1 MAVNFDAILK
11 IGAEVAGMGSVTK
24 LSDTLINVS
33 KSARLAAQENA
44 RVFSTDG
51 IERQMAAATAASIQ
65 ILDADK
71 QVLASRMKLLDNDRD
86 RAAAQNQMAA
96 LEVKGA
102 ELRRKQTEEQLAGEL
117 KTAQAKKT
125 ATQLELQRAQSVV
138 SSAGAY
144 GKITPEMLK
153 QVEAARTADRIA
165 KEELTVTTSIVA
177 EKRKVADAQVRV
189 VQAQVEAARGLREQA
204 EAAKVLK
211 AQETE
216 ALRISELRAKAM
228 REIASQG
235 TRLQSVLSGLNSID
249 ASFSRGFDA
258 VLNSRSWQAAA
269 AAAAGFGVAL
279 VTSTKA
285 AIDFEASVSQVRKVM
300 DGLETPAAIK
310 EISTEI
316 IGLSKQLPV
325 SAKGFAE
332 IYAAAGASGIARS
345 EVKAFAQDVAGLSVA
360 FEMTADQAGTS
371 IAKLRNSLGM
381 TQPEVMKLADAM
393 NYLDQQTAARASQ
406 LVEFALRSGA
416 VGQQAGL
423 AAEKTVAFGA
433 AMISAGA
440 DTEVAAT
447 SFNNMVKALTRGN
460 SMTERQV
467 AALQTLGFV
476 GKDAGLN
483 LARAMQESAEP
494 TIRDFIDRIK
504 AMPKEMQASIIS
516 DFFGDE
522 TRALPALIQNVDN
535 LAKSL
540 DAVGGPGNYAGSM
553 AKELGVQMGTTAA
566 QMQLAK
572 NNVEALQIEIGN
584 LIVPIINQLVPGII
598 AVVQALSG
606 LAQANPLLTQIAIG
620 IGAIGAAAV
629 IALPVVAGLGM
640 AIKTIAGFGLG
651 ATLAGW
657 AGAFPAVI
665 AGLAGIASTIASVAT
680 GLAALVAGFVT
691 APILIGAAA
700 VATAVVIFSFRDQIA
715 DAFRGLWDLIANPTT
730 GFVAMIGGGWN
741 LMMDGLASYV
751 GNILPNISGNFA
763 AFFDTIIGPENGLIA
778 RLGQTWNAGMDGI
791 RDYALGLVEPITA
804 AWDGIVNSLR
814 GSLNG
819 LLSWGANG
827 VNRFID
833 IVNSA
838 IARINSVS
846 SRVGI
851 TAQPIQYV
859 EVPSFAGGGYTGNGP
874 RSGGLDG
881 QGGFMAM
888 VHPQEQVIDL
898 QRSPSRTSA
907 GGTTGG
913 ISRGGGTFAP
923 TIQVQT
929 GPVQQQP
936 DGSQWIRREDAE
948 AMVSDGIGQLWDH
961 IQTYD
966 GRQALGM
973 A

>member
-1 MAVNFDAILK
+1 VAVNFDAVLK

-24 LSDTLINVS
+24 LSTTLIDVS
-33 KSARLAAQENA
+33 KSAKLAAQENA
-44 RVFSTDG
+44 RIFNTDAL
-51 IERQMAAATAASIQ
+51 ERQTAAATTAAMQ

-71 QVLASRMKLLDNDRD
+71 QVLASRMKLLQNDKD
-86 RAAAQNQMAA
+86 RGAAQNQMAA
-96 LEVKGA
+96 LELRGA
-102 ELRRKQTEEQLAGEL
+102 ELQRKATEEQLAGEL
-117 KTAQAKKT
+117 RTAEAKRN
-125 ATQLELQRAQSVV
+125 ATRLELQRAQSVI
-138 SSAGAY
+138 STAGAY

-153 QVEAARTADRIA
+153 ASEAARTANRIA
-165 KEELTVTTSIVA
+165 EEELAITQKIVA
-177 EKRKVADAQVRV
+177 GKRQVADAQLRAGQAQAESLRV
-189 VQAQVEAARGLREQA
+189 VQIEA
-204 EAAKVLK
+204 
-211 AQETE
+211 
-216 ALRISELRAKAM
+216 
-228 REIASQG
+228 
-235 TRLQSVLSGLNSID
+235 TRLQSVLSGLNRID

-279 VTSTKA
+279 ATSTKA
-285 AIDFEASVSQVRKVM
+285 AIDFETSISRVRKVM
-300 DGLETPAAIK
+300 DGLETPKAIK

-332 IYAAAGASGIARS
+332 IYAAAGASGIARN
-345 EVKAFAQDVAGLSVA
+345 EVKAFAKDVAGLSVA

-381 TQPEVMKLADAM
+381 AQPEVMKLADAM

-447 SFNNMVKALTRGN
+447 SFNNMIKALTRGN
-460 SMTERQV
+460 SMTDRQV

-494 TIRDFIDRIK
+494 TIRDFISRIK

-535 LAKSL
+535 LSKSL
-540 DAVGGPGNYAGSM
+540 EAVGDPGNYAGSM

-620 IGAIGAAAV
+620 VGAIGAAAIV
-629 IALPVVAGLGM
+629 ALPAVAGLVM
-640 AIKTIAGFGLG
+640 SIQTIAGLGLG

-657 AGAFPAVI
+657 AGAIVP
-665 AGLAGIASTIASVAT
+665 VAT

-691 APILIGAAA
+691 APILIGAALVAAGIA
-700 VATAVVIFSFRDQIA
+700 VFTFRDQIGA
-715 DAFRGLWDLIANPTT
+715 AFTGLWDTIANPTT
-730 GFVAMIGGGWN
+730 GFIALIGLSWN
-741 LMMDGLASYV
+741 SAMDG
-751 GNILPNISGNFA
+751 
-763 AFFDTIIGPENGLIA
+763 
-778 RLGQTWNAGMDGI
+778 M
-791 RDYALGLVEPITA
+791 RDYAVGLVRPVTDAWESIVGTVRGVINGALSLAGQAVNAFIGQINQLIA
-804 AWDGIVNSLR
+804 A
-814 GSLNG
+814 
-819 LLSWGANG
+819 A
-827 VNRFID
+827 
-833 IVNSA
+833 
-838 IARINSVS
+838 NSVS
-846 SRVGI
+846 AAVRGPQLGMI
-851 TAQPIQYV
+851 QPV
-859 EVPSFAGGGYTGNGP
+859 EVPQFAVGGRVDRPTLIMAGEAGP
-874 RSGGLDG
+874 EYIVPQKKVPQFLQAQMGDQGLG
-881 QGGFMAM
+881 IRQGGTGA
-888 VHPQEQVIDL
+888 
-898 QRSPSRTSA
+898 RGSTS
-907 GGTTGG
+907 
-913 ISRGGGTFAP
+913 GGTFAP
-923 TIQVQT
+923 VIKLQT

-936 DGSQWIRREDAE
+936 DGSQWIRLEDAQAAASE
-948 AMVSDGIGQLWDH
+948 AVGQLWNH
-961 IQTYD
+961 LQSFD
-966 GRQALGM
+966 GRQALGIV